1 MLPPVLGDTAAA
13 GTVLGRLVASGAR
26 SRAPGAQGVHCQ
38 VGRLLRRLLGR
49 RVIPGSLLQAA
60 PAMKRL
66 HSSTVFSLSGPP
78 PARAEVTPRVAGGS
92 KCVIH
97 PSFPQTS
104 LAIKSWLPQTS
115 EFGVARCEAR
125 AKLGPIAS
133 GMVDLPLKV
142 FFPSSEAHGK
152 REKSRLKSS
161 LKLSSAARARGR

>member
-1 MLPPVLGDTAAA
+1 MIENKPSWLRNVFPKTD
-13 GTVLGRLVASGAR
+13 RVANEKLSYAN
-26 SRAPGAQGVHCQ
+26 
-38 VGRLLRRLLGR
+38 
-49 RVIPGSLLQAA
+49 
-60 PAMKRL
+60 
-66 HSSTVFSLSGPP
+66 FSLSGPP
-78 PARAEVTPRVAGGS
+78 SARAEVTPRVAGGS
-92 KCVIH
+92 KWVIH

-115 EFGVARCEAR
+115 EFGVTRCEAR

-133 GMVDLPLKV
+133 GVVDLPLKV